1 MVVRVCVCVSECV
14 CECVCVCMCQCVC
27 ARARVCV
34 CARAC
39 GRISVC
45 VRERERERGRERVR
59 ERDSQL
65 IASPSPSIHSTHR
78 GRAAP
83 QTATPPPLQGHPATH
98 TLCRRHPEVLVSVPP
113 SLESCVCRGYFTQP
127 FSSPAPTSEQT
138 QHAGTLTIEKVGH

>member
-1 MVVRVCVCVSECV
+1 MCGCVCVCVCV
-14 CECVCVCMCQCVC
+14 GVGVC
-27 ARARVCV
+27 ARARACV
-34 CARAC
+34 WLRARAC
-39 GRISVC
+39 GRIRVC
-45 VRERERERGRERVR
+45 VSVRERGRERVR

-98 TLCRRHPEVLVSVPP
+98 TLCRRHPEVLVSVPL